1 MSRPMHD
8 AVAEQD
14 FAIHEHREVLPWL
27 DRIHDVGCAVGHLSV
42 GELKVEL
49 HRVVVWLEHCLEDH
63 AAWEEAWLYPAIDA
77 HAGTPFATKTVRFEH
92 QQIRNGVRHLSAD
105 QATLGHELTRTQADE
120 LHRGSSGSKPSC
132 GRTSSAR
139 NACCCRSS
147 TRTAN
152 PSRSPSPGNLW
163 AAARRAAS

>member
-77 HAGTPFATKTVRFEH
+77 HAGTPFATKTVRFGH

-105 QATLGHELTRTQADE
+105 QAALGHELTRTQADE
-120 LHRGSSGSKPSC
+120 L
-132 GRTSSAR
+132 
-139 NACCCRSS
+139 RS
-147 TRTAN
+147 RIFGLEAIMRAHVECEERVLL
-152 PSRSPSPGNLW
+152 PLLDEDREREPV
-163 AAARRAAS
+163 AAGG

>member
-27 DRIHDVGCAVGHLSV
+27 DRVHDVGCAVGHLSV

-49 HRVVVWLEHCLEDH
+49 HRVVDWLEHCLEDH

-77 HAGTPFATKTVRFEH
+77 HAGTPFATRTVRFEH

-105 QATLGHELTRTQADE
+105 QAALGHELTRAQADE
-120 LHRGSSGSKPSC
+120 L
-132 GRTSSAR
+132 
-139 NACCCRSS
+139 RS
-147 TRTAN
+147 RIFGLEAIMRAHVECEERVLL
-152 PSRSPSPGNLW
+152 PLLDED
-163 AAARRAAS
+163 RRPEPVPAGG